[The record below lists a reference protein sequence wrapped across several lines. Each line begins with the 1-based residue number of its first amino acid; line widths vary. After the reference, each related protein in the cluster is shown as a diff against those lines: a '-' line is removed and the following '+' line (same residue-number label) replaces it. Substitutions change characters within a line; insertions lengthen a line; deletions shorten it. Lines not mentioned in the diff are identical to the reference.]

1 MLPESP
7 NTRSNRLLY
16 PCLCPSSLAHSPRQ
30 CRHPLWTSPVG
41 PPKAPPPFS
50 SPQYP
55 NLSPRTRF
63 PKFGAISLTHPSR
76 ALTSSSSFLTHHTPP
91 RLRIPKIEKA
101 TPGCKVPEISALS
114 GPAPATHWNPTL
126 YPLPVMTLCNFS
138 VDATQQ
144 KPRGEVHM
152 LTKPREKGSVWNLH
166 F

>member
-1 MLPESP
+1 MINKYSNAYTLTGLNTTVNVLPESP

-41 PPKAPPPFS
+41 PPKAPPPS

-91 RLRIPKIEKA
+91 SPNTENRKSHPRVQSSGDLGPQWTGSCHALEPH
-101 TPGCKVPEISALS
+101 TVPVTGDDSL
-114 GPAPATHWNPTL
+114 
-126 YPLPVMTLCNFS
+126 
-138 VDATQQ
+138 
-144 KPRGEVHM
+144 
-152 LTKPREKGSVWNLH
+152 
-166 F
+166 